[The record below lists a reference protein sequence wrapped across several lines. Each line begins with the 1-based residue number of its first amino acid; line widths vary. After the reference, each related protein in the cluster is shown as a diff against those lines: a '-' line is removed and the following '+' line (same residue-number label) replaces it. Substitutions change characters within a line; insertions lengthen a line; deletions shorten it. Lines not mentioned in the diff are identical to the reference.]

1 MPALERLGQED
12 HLKLLKGQPGLDSE
26 SVGDYFQTSSYYPVV
41 PSKSFPSRGEDSH
54 TAHLALFSPSND
66 YAR

>member
-12 HLKLLKGQPGLDSE
+12 HPKLKGQPELDGE
-26 SVGDYFQTSSYYPVV
+26 LVGDYFSDSSYYPVV

-54 TAHLALFSPSND
+54 AAHFALFSPSND